1 MRRPRSILLTSRGRR
16 FGYIAVT
23 LAESQIMEEPLL
35 AELRDGVLTITM
47 NRPQRLNAFT
57 ARMHRLFL
65 DALRDAARDPAV
77 RVILVSGAG
86 RGFCAG
92 YDIAE
97 GGKPADGDAIAAP
110 WEDDPTWNSVEAI
123 AARLRE
129 DSEIPYL
136 LHTIP
141 KVTIAM
147 VRGPAAGSGLCLA
160 AACDL
165 RIASDTAIFKTAF
178 SSLGRCGDPGGS
190 YYLSKLI
197 GAARAREFY
206 LLDEKMNAHEALA
219 RGLVNRVVP
228 DGELAAEVA
237 ALAAKLASGPTAAY
251 GYIKQNINFAET
263 ATLPEVL
270 TMEALANARASQTFD
285 AKEAAQAF
293 LEKRSPRFRGY

>member
-1 MRRPRSILLTSRGRR
+1 MDESLLT
-16 FGYIAVT
+16 A
-23 LAESQIMEEPLL
+23 LA
-35 AELRDGVLTITM
+35 DGVLTITM
-47 NRPQRLNAFT
+47 NRPERLNAFT
-57 ARMHRLFL
+57 AAMHRTILH
-65 DALRDAARDPAV
+65 ALREAARDPAV
-77 RVILVSGAG
+77 RVIVLTGAG

-97 GGKPADGDAIAAP
+97 GARPAPDDDIAAR
-110 WEDDPTWNSVEAI
+110 WADDPAWLSVENI

-129 DSEIPYL
+129 DADIPYL
-136 LHTIP
+136 LHTMP
-141 KVTIAM
+141 KITIAA

-197 GAARAREFY
+197 GASRTREFY
-206 LLDEKMNAHEALA
+206 YLDEKMDAATA
-219 RGLVNRVVP
+219 RDIGLVNRVVP
-228 DGELAAEVA
+228 DAELDAATA
-237 ALAAKLASGPTAAY
+237 ALAARLARGPTAAY

-270 TMEALANARASQTFD
+270 NLEALANARASQTHD
-285 AKEAAQAF
+285 AREAARAF
-293 LEKRSPRFRGY
+293 LEKRKPAFRGY

>member
-1 MRRPRSILLTSRGRR
+1 MMDESLLT
-16 FGYIAVT
+16 A
-23 LAESQIMEEPLL
+23 LA
-35 AELRDGVLTITM
+35 DGVLTITM
-47 NRPQRLNAFT
+47 NRPERLNAFT
-57 ARMHRLFL
+57 AAMHRTILH
-65 DALRDAARDPAV
+65 ALREAARDPAV
-77 RVILVSGAG
+77 RVIVLTGAG

-97 GGKPADGDAIAAP
+97 GARPAPDDDIAAR
-110 WEDDPTWNSVEAI
+110 WADDPAWLSVENI

-129 DSEIPYL
+129 DADIPYL
-136 LHTIP
+136 LHTMP
-141 KVTIAM
+141 KITIAA

-197 GAARAREFY
+197 GASRTREFY
-206 LLDEKMNAHEALA
+206 YLDEKMDAATA
-219 RGLVNRVVP
+219 RDIGLVNRVVP
-228 DGELAAEVA
+228 DAELDAATA
-237 ALAAKLASGPTAAY
+237 ALAARLARGPTAAY

-270 TMEALANARASQTFD
+270 NLEALANARASQTHD

-293 LEKRSPRFRGY
+293 LEKRKPAFRGC

>member
-1 MRRPRSILLTSRGRR
+1 MMDESLLT
-16 FGYIAVT
+16 A
-23 LAESQIMEEPLL
+23 LA
-35 AELRDGVLTITM
+35 DGVLTITM
-47 NRPQRLNAFT
+47 NRPERLNAFT
-57 ARMHRLFL
+57 AAMHRTILH
-65 DALRDAARDPAV
+65 ALREAARDPAV
-77 RVILVSGAG
+77 RVIVLTGAG

-97 GGKPADGDAIAAP
+97 GARPAPDDDIAAR
-110 WEDDPTWNSVEAI
+110 WADDPAWLSVENI

-129 DSEIPYL
+129 DADIPYL
-136 LHTIP
+136 LHTMP
-141 KVTIAM
+141 KITIAA

-197 GAARAREFY
+197 GASRTREFY
-206 LLDEKMNAHEALA
+206 YLDEKMDAATA
-219 RGLVNRVVP
+219 RDIGLVNRVVP
-228 DGELAAEVA
+228 DAELDAATA
-237 ALAAKLASGPTAAY
+237 ALAARLARGPTAAY

-270 TMEALANARASQTFD
+270 NLEALANARASQTHD
-285 AKEAAQAF
+285 AREAARAF
-293 LEKRSPRFRGY
+293 LEKRKPAFRGY